1 MGNQTET
8 GVIKP
13 LTGVSAASPQSG
25 SGKAGWMTWLLAFW
39 RREFGRTET
48 TRFGDIVL
56 LPLGLS
62 AIAGLFMGVSS
73 TVHNHFLD
81 PAFIGYSISVYV
93 GIQIVF
99 LLLALALAFITR
111 RKIWSGA
118 LFAVAFFW
126 FLAIPVMIHLFL
138 PGAGHSVALCV
149 AALGAFQ
156 IARAVN
162 RHVHT
167 RLALWMVGVSAL
179 VALCALSYGRVRE
192 FSQVSALPAPPKSPN
207 VLIIIVDT
215 LRADHLSPYGYS
227 RDTSPYLTNL
237 AQQGVLFDNAIAP
250 SSWTLPSHASML
262 TGLYPHETAVETDN
276 DNLSAKL
283 PSLGDAMRKRGY
295 RTAAFSANYEFF
307 SRSRGFIHGFS
318 HFEEYEQTIGGVLE
332 KVPLSRV
339 ILQYLSSHTTG
350 DPFAFFGVKNA
361 ASAEKVDED
370 ALGWI
375 ERGHRPFFAVLN
387 YFDLHE
393 PVLPPEPWLHMYTS
407 NPRARRQ
414 SMYFP
419 DACSWSEV
427 SPSCDSRRPQYL
439 DTYDGSIRYVD
450 ASLQRLL
457 SQLNEH
463 GLLDNTIVVFTSDHG
478 QEFGDHGIYGH
489 GKSLY
494 WREIQVPLIFWR
506 PGLVPA
512 SVHVPTPV
520 STTDIPATVLD
531 LVGAAD
537 RQALPGRSL
546 AAFWRSS
553 QPVADWPAPTPELAR
568 LHWRT
573 KEAPNYNT
581 PVQSIVTPEWHYIRQ
596 EGKDLLFDWKTDPEE
611 THELCATQPTVC
623 ATLRA
628 RVQPADG
635 NSPPAH

>member
-192 FSQVSALPAPPKSPN
+192 FSQVNALPAPPKSPN

-227 RDTSPYLTNL
+227 SRHKPLPDQSGP
-237 AQQGVLFDNAIAP
+237 AG
-250 SSWTLPSHASML
+250 SS
-262 TGLYPHETAVETDN
+262 
-276 DNLSAKL
+276 
-283 PSLGDAMRKRGY
+283 
-295 RTAAFSANYEFF
+295 
-307 SRSRGFIHGFS
+307 I
-318 HFEEYEQTIGGVLE
+318 
-332 KVPLSRV
+332 
-339 ILQYLSSHTTG
+339 
-350 DPFAFFGVKNA
+350 
-361 ASAEKVDED
+361 
-370 ALGWI
+370 
-375 ERGHRPFFAVLN
+375 
-387 YFDLHE
+387 
-393 PVLPPEPWLHMYTS
+393 
-407 NPRARRQ
+407 
-414 SMYFP
+414 
-419 DACSWSEV
+419 
-427 SPSCDSRRPQYL
+427 
-439 DTYDGSIRYVD
+439 
-450 ASLQRLL
+450 
-457 SQLNEH
+457 
-463 GLLDNTIVVFTSDHG
+463 
-478 QEFGDHGIYGH
+478 
-489 GKSLY
+489 
-494 WREIQVPLIFWR
+494 
-506 PGLVPA
+506 
-512 SVHVPTPV
+512 
-520 STTDIPATVLD
+520 
-531 LVGAAD
+531 
-537 RQALPGRSL
+537 
-546 AAFWRSS
+546 
-553 QPVADWPAPTPELAR
+553 
-568 LHWRT
+568 
-573 KEAPNYNT
+573 
-581 PVQSIVTPEWHYIRQ
+581 
-596 EGKDLLFDWKTDPEE
+596 
-611 THELCATQPTVC
+611 
-623 ATLRA
+623 
-628 RVQPADG
+628 
-635 NSPPAH
+635 